1 MVPVCDNCGGTE
13 RLWQVCGGKVV
24 CKDCPCEAE
33 KHGPH
38 VMDYAFNG
46 LRCYLKD
53 GEYITEPL

>member
-1 MVPVCDNCGGTE
+1 MDPKCDNCGGTE

-24 CKDCPCEAE
+24 CKDCPCESK